1 MGPSKRDAHARTCRA
16 FWALTGQGWG
26 WGGRAHAC
34 RTSARTAALYA
45 SNASF
50 FFPPCLPLS
59 LHSRS
64 IDSAQCHEY
73 RSSFSGR
80 PGSGNGQTGNSAAG
94 WAGMFRSTDRAG
106 CIQHA
111 QGPGVLLYACPP
123 RMLPPRP
130 SYASSLARPV
140 CPARLPAEA
149 LASPSPAL
157 REPFAV
163 TSHDGKPDSSGAGA
177 PAPQSD
183 DQAAQSRRNGAGTRP
198 CPSSS
203 FFSLRLPSSPFFAL
217 SKDASESRG
226 FRPRSHTDLQRGDA
240 GGRRPL
246 EPMLN
251 CVGWCC
257 CPFAPGA
264 ACLIVCST
272 PASSIHAESC
282 PNPARIQP
290 GSRPDPARI
299 LGSRPKFLTPAPP
312 FYARP
317 SMFLSCSL
325 VV

>member
-1 MGPSKRDAHARTCRA
+1 MHASSTLKARMCRGMHVHPVCSRLA
-16 FWALTGQGWG
+16 PAIRPLALV
-26 WGGRAHAC
+26 
-34 RTSARTAALYA
+34 
-45 SNASF
+45 
-50 FFPPCLPLS
+50 LP
-59 LHSRS
+59 
-64 IDSAQCHEY
+64 
-73 RSSFSGR
+73 
-80 PGSGNGQTGNSAAG
+80 
-94 WAGMFRSTDRAG
+94 
-106 CIQHA
+106 
-111 QGPGVLLYACPP
+111 
-123 RMLPPRP
+123 
-130 SYASSLARPV
+130 SLARP
-140 CPARLPAEA
+140 
-149 LASPSPAL
+149 SPSLVLYTLPL
-157 REPFAV
+157 
-163 TSHDGKPDSSGAGA
+163 TSHDGELDTSGAGA